1 MEEITFLDVLT
12 HYQMK
17 LKEVSDEVETIK
29 TQIKKAEGHIDTGW
43 TGTAAE
49 ACRLKLETV
58 NNELGKTL
66 AEMSEALIKLSAIGD
81 ALAEE
86 TPPLI

>member
-29 TQIKKAEGHIDTGW
+29 AQIKKAESYIDAGW